1 MMHQNKYPRSL
12 IVCLRKEIRN
22 AGNKNGM
29 IIFRRRRLE
38 TLDLSIRFISIFLSY
53 FRYRY
58 FDPISG
64 RVLVVVVVVALS
76 YVVMRVCREWWKYNA
91 IEQRSTV
98 RQYVVCVK

>member
-29 IIFRRRRLE
+29 IIFRRRRPE
-38 TLDLSIRFISIFLSY
+38 TLNLSIRFISIFLSY
-53 FRYRY
+53 LKYRY

-64 RVLVVVVVVALS
+64 RVLVVVVVVLS
-76 YVVMRVCREWWKYNA
+76 YVVMWVCREWWKYNA

-98 RQYVVCVK
+98 RQYVVSK

>member
-29 IIFRRRRLE
+29 IIFRRRRPAE

-53 FRYRY
+53 LKYRY
-58 FDPISG
+58 FDPFSG
-64 RVLVVVVVVALS
+64 RVFVVVVVLS
-76 YVVMRVCREWWKYNA
+76 M
-91 IEQRSTV
+91 S
-98 RQYVVCVK
+98 